1 MIYKDDLLRDFLD
14 TIYIMDLSPTDI
26 DYKICLD
33 YIFTTYY
40 EDDIDIQLDVKDNF
54 KEYYKFYLALC
65 KVAQMYPKN
74 YHPYYR

>member
-1 MIYKDDLLRDFLD
+1 MIHKDDLLRDFLD
-14 TIYIMDLSPTDI
+14 TIYNMDLSPTYI

-40 EDDIDIQLDVKDNF
+40 EDDIDVQLDVKDNF

-74 YHPYYR
+74 YRPYYR

>member
-14 TIYIMDLSPTDI
+14 TIYNMDLSPTDI

-40 EDDIDIQLDVKDNF
+40 EDDIDVQLDVKDNF
-54 KEYYKFYLALC
+54 QEYYKFYLALC

>member
-14 TIYIMDLSPTDI
+14 TIYTLDLSPTDI
-26 DYKICLD
+26 DYNICLD

-40 EDDIDIQLDVKDNF
+40 EDDIDVQLDVKDNF

-74 YHPYYR
+74 YHPYYS

>member
-40 EDDIDIQLDVKDNF
+40 EDDIDVQLDVKDNF